1 MKSLQS
7 HMVLKLGI
15 FELRFYVF
23 LKYDFKKRKKSRF
36 FCILKKKTFKNVFSN
51 YITISRTNLC
61 DFLCDVVLDV
71 RYDGQFV
78 AVMFHRGQVTAVTLT
93 VLQGAT
99 QVRTDL
105 ARERR
110 PSAAVADRDVPG
122 LGQLKPNFGRVD

>member
-1 MKSLQS
+1 LY
-7 HMVLKLGI
+7 
-15 FELRFYVF
+15 FE
-23 LKYDFKKRKKSRF
+23 
-36 FCILKKKTFKNVFSN
+36 KKTFKNVFSN